1 MGCGCGSKFSG
12 RGGGVGARRPVQ
24 APIQVT
30 TSPPS
35 GRVVQ
40 SAEMRKPGSV
50 TTSVP
55 LKRTTV

>member
-12 RGGGVGARRPVQ
+12 KGVGGVRRAPTPVS
-24 APIQVT
+24 V
-30 TSPPS
+30 PS
-35 GRVVQ
+35 SGGTVIQ
-40 SAEMRKPGSV
+40 SAEMRKPGGV

>member
-12 RGGGVGARRPVQ
+12 RNGGGAGSRRP

>member
-1 MGCGCGSKFSG
+1 MGCGCGSKFSKS
-12 RGGGVGARRPVQ
+12 GGGVSRRAVAPSIPVSN
-24 APIQVT
+24 A
-30 TSPPS
+30 SPA

-40 SAEMRKPGSV
+40 SAELRKPGSV